1 MAENKKGDG
10 KIVMVKVGT
19 LVYDFEIYPRQ
30 HYGDKLDETRVRNLR
45 YVLRSGTEF
54 NDALDV
60 DKKTNCVVDGF
71 HRGHAME
78 KERGA
83 DALIAVIY
91 RRYKD
96 RAAMLEESGRINN
109 SHGKPMD
116 RQDQIHFALKCE
128 KHGISL
134 AKIAGI
140 LSLPEKM
147 LVSFLDQRTALS
159 DDGESIAIKNIVGHM
174 AGETFTEK
182 QEEVHKGLG
191 GSSQV
196 FLVNQLISLLRNGM
210 TNKKNARLMERLGD
224 LESELGK
231 FFRKN
236 KAG

>member
-1 MAENKKGDG
+1 MAKRDD
-10 KIVMVKVGT
+10 KIVMVKVGS

-54 NDALDV
+54 CDALIL
-60 DKKTNCVVDGF
+60 DKKTGCVVDGF

-78 KERGA
+78 KERGTE
-83 DALIAVIY
+83 ALIAVIY
-91 RRYKD
+91 KTYKD

-116 RQDQIHFALKCE
+116 RQDQVHFALKCE

-140 LSLPEKM
+140 LSMPEKQ
-147 LVSFLDQRTALS
+147 LVSFLDQRTALNEE
-159 DDGESIAIKNIVGHM
+159 GESMAIKNIVGHM
-174 AGETFTEK
+174 AGETFTGE

-196 FLVNQLISLLRNGM
+196 FLVNQIISLLRNGM
-210 TNKKNARLMERLGD
+210 TNTANSRLMERLGD
-224 LESELGK
+224 LQKELGR
-231 FFRKN
+231 FFRKS
-236 KAG
+236 KAS

>member
-1 MAENKKGDG
+1 MAKKDN

-19 LVYDFEIYPRQ
+19 LVYNFEIYPRQ

-54 NDALDV
+54 LDALIV
-60 DKKTNCVVDGF
+60 DKKTKCVVDGF

-83 DALIAVIY
+83 EALIAVIY
-91 RRYKD
+91 KTYKN
-96 RAAMLEESGRINN
+96 RAEMLAESGRINN

-116 RQDQIHFALKCE
+116 RQDQVHFALKCE

-134 AKIAGI
+134 TKIAGI
-140 LSLPEKM
+140 LSMPEKQ
-147 LVSFLDQRTALS
+147 LISFLDQRTAL
-159 DDGESIAIKNIVGHM
+159 DEDGESMAIKNIVGHM
-174 AGETFTEK
+174 AGETFTED
-182 QEEVHKGLG
+182 QEEAHKHLG

-196 FLVNQLISLLRNGM
+196 FLVNQIISLLRNGM
-210 TNKKNARLMERLGD
+210 TNTANVRLMERLGD
-224 LESELGK
+224 LQKELGR

>member
-1 MAENKKGDG
+1 MAKKDD

-30 HYGDKLDETRVRNLR
+30 HYGDKIDNTHVRNLR

-54 NDALDV
+54 DDPLLV

-83 DALIAVIY
+83 QALITVIY
-91 RRYKD
+91 KTYKN

-109 SHGKPMD
+109 SHGNPMD
-116 RQDQIHFALKCE
+116 RQDQVHFALKCE

-134 AKIAGI
+134 AKVAGI
-140 LSLPEKM
+140 LSLPEAQ
-147 LVSFLDQRTALS
+147 LISFLDKRTALS
-159 DDGESIAIKNIVGHM
+159 EEGESMAIKNIVGHM

-196 FLVNQLISLLRNGM
+196 FLVNQIISLLKNGM
-210 TNKKNARLMERLGD
+210 TNTKNARLMERLGD
-224 LESELGK
+224 LHSELGR